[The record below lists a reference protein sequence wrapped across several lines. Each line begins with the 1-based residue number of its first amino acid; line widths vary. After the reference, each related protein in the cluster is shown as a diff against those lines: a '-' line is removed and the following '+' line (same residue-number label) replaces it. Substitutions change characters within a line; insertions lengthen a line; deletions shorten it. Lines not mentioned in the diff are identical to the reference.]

1 MKGDPWWLGF
11 PFESK
16 HRGGFREDPSWF
28 FWVVAALT
36 RALLQDDFPGQ
47 ALGVRWN
54 LQMSMLIGLD
64 EGAVGLDFGYLHL
77 LTPFRA
83 TYDPFGHA
91 FGRWLKLHLDPQR
104 AGGMGVDPDV
114 ISDPWIPMG
123 V

>member
-47 ALGVRWN
+47 AL
-54 LQMSMLIGLD
+54 
-64 EGAVGLDFGYLHL
+64 E
-77 LTPFRA
+77 
-83 TYDPFGHA
+83 
-91 FGRWLKLHLDPQR
+91 
-104 AGGMGVDPDV
+104 
-114 ISDPWIPMG
+114 
-123 V
+123 